1 MQNYELSKLGIL
13 QPDFFSTEKSFG
25 EKNYE
30 QSQLQ
35 RFSFCRL
42 F

>member
-25 EKNYE
+25 ENYE

-35 RFSFCRL
+35 RFCFCRL